1 MLDTIQPKAR
11 LAVYCNAVLQRGQP
25 IRLGHLD
32 TRGLEGDLAQHGGL
46 VGLVVLERLAGP
58 LARHQDAGRRA
69 RENDGVTRLRESKET
84 LLFVSSTVL
93 LLGGGAAW
101 LLAAET
107 PASVLWIAGTVL
119 GLAFAVVW
127 TVGAIRRRQ
136 PSVDVIALLALAGA
150 LWVDEPFAGAMITV
164 MLASGQLLEARA
176 AARARRELSL
186 LVQRAPRTA
195 RRRVAGGVVEVPV
208 DDVVPGA
215 RLLVGTGEIVP
226 VDGRLQSSAV
236 LDEAALTGESLPVER
251 IAGDDVRSGVVNAG
265 QPIDLVATALAA
277 ESTYAGVVRL
287 VEQAQASSAP
297 FVRAADRFAVLFVPL
312 TLVLAGAAW
321 ALSGDPVRA
330 VAVLVVATP
339 CPLLLAAPIAIMSG
353 LSRAAHIGVVV
364 KGGGALER
372 LAAGHVMLF
381 DKTGT
386 LTQGQPALAD
396 VVTAGEGVDA
406 DELLRLA
413 ASLDQVSAHVLASA
427 IVTAATRR
435 ELALEMPEDVREV
448 HGYGL
453 KGSVGNHRVRLGKG
467 SWIFG
472 DHPPLWVRQ
481 VRRRADLDGSL
492 TVFAAVDDEPAGA
505 FLLED
510 PIRPDAPRMVRAL
523 RESGIT
529 RVVLVTGD
537 RADIADMVGRIVGV
551 DTVLADCD
559 PADKLAAIER
569 ESVQGATIMVGDGV
583 NDAPAL
589 AAAGVGVALAARGAT
604 ASSEAADVVLT
615 VDRVDALADAIL
627 IARRSKRIALQA
639 VLVGMGLSLVAMV
652 VAAVGL
658 LPPAAGAVLQ
668 EVIDVLAIGIALR
681 AVVPGAVH
689 TIAMPPADVAT
700 ALRLRA
706 EHDALLPVVEQI
718 RSVADGLSTRGT
730 DLTPANTLLDRLEG
744 ELLPHERADEAL
756 LVPLVARA
764 LGGTDATAA
773 LSRTHAEIEHQVSR
787 LRRLLTGLDNDTV
800 QPEDAVELR
809 RLLYG
814 LYAVLRLHNA
824 QEEEGAF
831 SLVPNGAA
839 NGHLTPTGTATTGGP
854 GPGTGAGSRWA

>member
-1 MLDTIQPKAR
+1 MTW
-11 LAVYCNAVLQRGQP
+11 
-25 IRLGHLD
+25 
-32 TRGLEGDLAQHGGL
+32 
-46 VGLVVLERLAGP
+46 
-58 LARHQDAGRRA
+58 
-69 RENDGVTRLRESKET
+69 LRERVEL
-84 LLFVSSTVL
+84 LLFVTSTVL
-93 LLGGGAAW
+93 LAGGGAAW
-101 LLAAET
+101 LVQATTVADAAWVGGT
-107 PASVLWIAGTVL
+107 LIGLVFSIA
-119 GLAFAVVW
+119 W
-127 TVGAIRRRQ
+127 TVGAVRRRQ

-164 MLASGQLLEARA
+164 MLATGQLLDARA
-176 AARARRELSL
+176 SARARRELSM
-186 LVQRAPRTA
+186 LVERAPRTA
-195 RRRVAGGVVEVPV
+195 HRRVAGGVVDVPV
-208 DDVVPGA
+208 EEVA
-215 RLLVGTGEIVP
+215 RGDLILVGTGEVVP
-226 VDGRLQSSAV
+226 VDGRLVAGGV

-251 IAGDDVRSGVVNAG
+251 PAGDVVRSGVVNAG
-265 QPIDLVATALAA
+265 PPIDLRATAVAA

-297 FVRAADRFAVLFVPL
+297 FVRAADRFAVVFVPL
-312 TLVLAGAAW
+312 TLLLAGAAW
-321 ALSGDPVRA
+321 GLSGDSVRA

-339 CPLLLAAPIAIMSG
+339 CPLLLAAPIAIVSG
-353 LSRAAHIGVVV
+353 LSRAAHIGVVI

-372 LAAGHVMLF
+372 LAAGRVMLF

-396 VVTAGEGVDA
+396 AVTASDQVDA

-413 ASLDQVSAHVLASA
+413 ASLDQVSPHVLASS

-435 ELALEMPEDVREV
+435 GLALEMPEDVHEE

-453 KGSVGNHRVRLGKG
+453 RGRVGAHEVRLGKAA
-467 SWIFG
+467 WIVG
-472 DHPPLWVRQ
+472 DAPAAWVRQ

-492 TVFAAVDDEPAGA
+492 TVFVAVDGAPVGA

-523 RESGIT
+523 REVGIS

-537 RADIADMVGRIVGV
+537 RADIADTVGRIVGV

-559 PADKLAAIER
+559 PADKLAAIRTE
-569 ESVQGATIMVGDGV
+569 GAHAATIMVGDGV

-615 VDRVDALADAIL
+615 VDRIDALADAIL
-627 IARRSKRIALQA
+627 IARRSKRIAVQA
-639 VLVGMGLSLVAMV
+639 VLVGMGLSLAAMV
-652 VAAVGL
+652 AAALGY

-668 EVIDVLAIGIALR
+668 EVIDVLAIAIALR
-681 AVVPGAVH
+681 AVLPGAVH
-689 TIAMPPADVAT
+689 TIAMPPSDIAT
-700 ALRLRA
+700 AHVLKA
-706 EHDALLPVVEQI
+706 EHDAMLAVVEQI
-718 RSVADGLSTRGT
+718 RGVADALSTRNS
-730 DLTPANTLLDRLEG
+730 DLVPAHALLDRLER
-744 ELLPHERADEAL
+744 ELIPHERADEEL

-764 LGGTDATAA
+764 LGGSDATAS

-787 LRRLLTGLDNDTV
+787 LRRLLRDVDNDTV
-800 QPEDAVELR
+800 QPEDVVELR

-831 SLVPNGAA
+831 SLVPA
-839 NGHLTPTGTATTGGP
+839 
-854 GPGTGAGSRWA
+854 R

>member
-1 MLDTIQPKAR
+1 
-11 LAVYCNAVLQRGQP
+11 
-25 IRLGHLD
+25 
-32 TRGLEGDLAQHGGL
+32 
-46 VGLVVLERLAGP
+46 
-58 LARHQDAGRRA
+58 
-69 RENDGVTRLRESKET
+69 S
-84 LLFVSSTVL
+84 
-93 LLGGGAAW
+93 
-101 LLAAET
+101 
-107 PASVLWIAGTVL
+107 IA
-119 GLAFAVVW
+119 W
-127 TVGAIRRRQ
+127 TVSAVRRRQ

-150 LWVDEPFAGAMITV
+150 IWVKEPFAGAMITV
-164 MLASGQLLEARA
+164 MLATGQLLDARA
-176 AARARRELSL
+176 SARARRELSL
-186 LVQRAPRTA
+186 LVERAPRTA
-195 RRRVAGGVVEVPV
+195 RRRVAGGVVDVPV
-208 DDVVPGA
+208 EEVA
-215 RLLVGTGEIVP
+215 RGDLLLVGTGEVVP
-226 VDGRLQSSAV
+226 VDGRLMSGAV

-251 IAGDDVRSGVVNAG
+251 LAGDVVRSGVVNAG
-265 QPIDLVATALAA
+265 PPIDLMATAVAA

-297 FVRAADRFAVLFVPL
+297 FVRAADRFAVVFVPL
-312 TLVLAGAAW
+312 TLLLAGAAW
-321 ALSGDPVRA
+321 ALSADPVRA

-339 CPLLLAAPIAIMSG
+339 CPLLLAAPIAIVSG
-353 LSRAAHIGVVV
+353 LSRAAHIGVVI

-396 VVTAGEGVDA
+396 VVTASSRVDA

-413 ASLDQVSAHVLASA
+413 ASLDQVSPHVLASS

-435 ELALEMPEDVREV
+435 ELALEMPDDVHEE

-453 KGSVGNHRVRLGKG
+453 RGRVGGHEVRLGKAV
-467 SWIFG
+467 WIVG
-472 DHPPLWVRQ
+472 DTPAAWVRQ

-492 TVFAAVDDEPAGA
+492 TVFIAVDGAPAGA

-523 RESGIT
+523 REVGIS

-537 RADIADMVGRIVGV
+537 RADIADTVGRIVGV

-559 PADKLAAIER
+559 PADKLAAIRTEG
-569 ESVQGATIMVGDGV
+569 VHAATIMVGDGV

-615 VDRVDALADAIL
+615 VDRIDALADAIL

-639 VLVGMGLSLVAMV
+639 VVVGMGLSLAAMV
-652 VAAVGL
+652 AAAVGL

-668 EVIDVLAIGIALR
+668 EVIDVLAMGIALR
-681 AVVPGAVH
+681 AVLPGAVH
-689 TIAMPPADVAT
+689 TIAMTPSDIAT
-700 ALRLRA
+700 AHVLRT
-706 EHDALLPVVEQI
+706 EHDAMHAVVEQI
-718 RSVADGLSTRGT
+718 RAVADALSTRDS
-730 DLTPANTLLDRLEG
+730 DLVPAHALLDRLER
-744 ELLPHERADEAL
+744 ELIPHERADEAL

-764 LGGTDATAA
+764 LGGSDATAS
-773 LSRTHAEIEHQVSR
+773 LSRTHAEIEHQVNR
-787 LRRLLTGLDNDTV
+787 LRRLLRDVDNDTV
-800 QPEDAVELR
+800 QPEDVVELR

-831 SLVPNGAA
+831 SLVPA
-839 NGHLTPTGTATTGGP
+839 H
-854 GPGTGAGSRWA
+854 